1 MYASFTS
8 SISVFSLPLKT
19 TLLQANTGMGF
30 EAYSQILFLV
40 AMVGAFYFFM
50 IRPQQKRQK
59 EHRNF
64 IAALKEGEQVV
75 TVGGIHG
82 KILSVSET
90 ALILEIDKGVKIKVD
105 KTYISHNPNSPDKK
119 PAA

>member
-1 MYASFTS
+1 MYASFAS
-8 SISVFSLPLKT
+8 LFSLPLKVT
-19 TLLQANTGMGF
+19 FLQVSTETGF

-50 IRPQQKRQK
+50 IRPRQKRQK

-64 IAALKEGEQVV
+64 IASLKEGESVV

-90 ALILEIDKGVKIKVD
+90 ALVLEIDKGVKIKVD
-105 KTYISHNPNSPDKK
+105 KTYISHNPDNPAKK
-119 PAA
+119 PVA